1 MHFLEK
7 NDFLSFR
14 KSTQVSRVSHV
25 LLTCFINTV
34 RWLWHYASKKSV
46 FVRSRVYESAAQSG
60 VGSRSS
66 NLPGKILLFER
77 SIHFVDNVSF
87 SSLSLSF
94 FLIVNVQTIKMMDF
108 VSRLFGRMFV
118 RWFKKLLINCNFCEI
133 EI

>member
-14 KSTQVSRVSHV
+14 KRTQVSRVSHA

-34 RWLWHYASKKSV
+34 RWLLHYASKKSV

-87 SSLSLSF
+87 SFLSLSF
-94 FLIVNVQTIKMMDF
+94 FLMFNIQNDQNDEFRFEIVRENVCSMI
-108 VSRLFGRMFV
+108 
-118 RWFKKLLINCNFCEI
+118 
-133 EI
+133 